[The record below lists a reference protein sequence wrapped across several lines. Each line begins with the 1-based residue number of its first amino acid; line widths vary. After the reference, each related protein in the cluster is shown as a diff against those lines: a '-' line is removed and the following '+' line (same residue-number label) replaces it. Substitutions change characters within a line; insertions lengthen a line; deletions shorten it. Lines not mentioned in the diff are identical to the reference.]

1 MLGVSQNTLLQ
12 LHYMDKFYAVVFRSL
27 PLAEGHFLWPRY
39 RVLGEG
45 FFLCRMPDS
54 VLKTLNGLAG
64 EEDTMIAV
72 QTIFAQV
79 LGEQHLGA
87 VQTVSPPIL
96 VDMTASIPDAIRR
109 AVLVLQSDAKCGYL
123 LSVDPPASMPL
134 EERAFYRIFDK
145 PGANN

>member
-1 MLGVSQNTLLQ
+1 MSRRTPQLQ
-12 LHYMDKFYAVVFRSL
+12 LHYMEKFYAVVFRSL
-27 PLAEGHFLWPRY
+27 PLVEGHFLWPRY
-39 RVLGEG
+39 TVLGEG
-45 FFLCRMPDS
+45 FFLCRMPES
-54 VLKTLNGLAG
+54 VLKTRNGPDR

-109 AVLVLQSDAKCGYL
+109 AVLALQSDPKCGYL
-123 LSVDPPASMPL
+123 LSVDPPPSMPPDECAL
-134 EERAFYRIFDK
+134 YRMFDK
-145 PGANN
+145 PGGNN